1 MQQLKQAQSHQPQ
14 EQALAGYL
22 FHRILGRSPHT
33 QPPKPSNAEPCED
46 SKLDERVRESGEW

>member
-14 EQALAGYL
+14 EQRMVGSLVQ
-22 FHRILGRSPHT
+22 RILGLSPHAE
-33 QPPKPSNAEPCED
+33 PPRPSNSEQFED